1 MPFEPKLDD
10 RTRLPSHR
18 APEFLAGEAIHSDQ
32 FHLARHETSW
42 AAHFTSP
49 VSRLMRP
56 HVTMLP
62 TPTIAPQLVL
72 RPNSVDPEG
81 PTRPKGR
88 IAADVS

>member
-18 APEFLAGEAIHSDQ
+18 APEFQAGEAIHPDQ
-32 FHLARHETSW
+32 FHLACHEPSR
-42 AAHFTSP
+42 AARFTSP

-62 TPTIAPQLVL
+62 TPTIEPQFVL

-81 PTRPKGR
+81 PTRPEGR

>member
-10 RTRLPSHR
+10 HTRLPSHR
-18 APEFLAGEAIHSDQ
+18 APEFQAGEAIHPDQ
-32 FHLARHETSW
+32 FHLACHEPSR
-42 AAHFTSP
+42 AARFTSP

-62 TPTIAPQLVL
+62 TPTIEPQLVL
-72 RPNSVDPEG
+72 RTNSVDPEG
-81 PTRPKGR
+81 PTRPEGR